1 MKKDKTPLPLRIV
14 RWLYPRVESVF
25 PALAHRYFIR
35 IFFTPLRYQVPE
47 KEKQLAASAT
57 LFSITV
63 SGRRIQCYAWG
74 QGPLVL
80 LVHGWAGRG
89 TQFRKIIEVLSREGF
104 RVVSFDGPAH
114 GKSDGTRTNILE
126 FVEVMREMYRNI
138 GEPEAIIAHSFGGS
152 VALAAA
158 AHGLRVKKLINIASP
173 TIGDEIINT
182 YLRAINGSQGS
193 GDFFRSY
200 IVRQYGKSF
209 DEFTSL
215 HFIHQLTQDID
226 LLLIHDENDE
236 EVILKHA
243 LDLKRAYPEAQLMVT
258 KGLGHTRILHD
269 EAVVK
274 SCVTFVRNGRLNS

>member
-1 MKKDKTPLPLRIV
+1 M
-14 RWLYPRVESVF
+14 
-25 PALAHRYFIR
+25 
-35 IFFTPLRYQVPE
+35 
-47 KEKQLAASAT
+47 
-57 LFSITV
+57 
-63 SGRRIQCYAWG
+63 
-74 QGPLVL
+74 
-80 LVHGWAGRG
+80 
-89 TQFRKIIEVLSREGF
+89 
-104 RVVSFDGPAH
+104 VSFDGPAH

-243 LDLKRAYPEAQLMVT
+243 LDLKSAYPEAQLMVT